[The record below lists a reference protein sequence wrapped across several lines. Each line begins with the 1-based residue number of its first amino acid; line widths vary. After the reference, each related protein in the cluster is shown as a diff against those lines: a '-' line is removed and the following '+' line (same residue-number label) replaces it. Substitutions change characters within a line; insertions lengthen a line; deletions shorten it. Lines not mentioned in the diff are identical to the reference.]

1 MKIWKKIF
9 LYSIIL
15 FIFLFNGA
23 GIFIIENIYNRNLEM
38 AIKSTINESSSVR
51 SSIYLNSDLIESYN
65 RYSRERFLVVF
76 KSYIL
81 YSGATS
87 IKNIELFDGEGKI
100 S

>member
-1 MKIWKKIF
+1 
-9 LYSIIL
+9 
-15 FIFLFNGA
+15 
-23 GIFIIENIYNRNLEM
+23 M

-76 KSYIL
+76 KRYIL

-87 IKNIELFDGEGKI
+87 INNIELFDGEGKI